1 MNPLEKRVQTSFK
14 KKRTLWRKETKHLL
28 RKKEP
33 FGEKRPN
40 VFWLKKDPLKKRKQA
55 SFNDR
60 ETL

>member
-1 MNPLEKRVQTSFK
+1 MEKRDQTSFK
-14 KKRTLWRKETKHLL
+14 
-28 RKKEP
+28 KKEP